1 MKRVFALTM
10 ALVMTVALLSGCNSK
25 KQTDVDAKKSS
36 SGSSSSSAAEFQT
49 QTWRMALSASQNS
62 VTMKAAQYFGEQ
74 MKKETN
80 GAVTIE
86 FYPSDQLTQGN
97 QANGV
102 QELIEGNVDL
112 SLHSNLTYASFDPRF
127 NVISLPFLF
136 DSVEDAD
143 AKLQDGGSA
152 RDVKNLLDSSG
163 LHCLGIGEDGFRYL
177 TNNKKAVATVA
188 DLKGLNIRVGSSE
201 MTNRIYQLW
210 GATTAYADWP
220 EVFTALKTGKYD
232 GQESA
237 LITADASSIQTVQKY
252 VTKMDAV
259 YDCLFLCMNKD
270 LYESLTPALQD
281 VADKCGKKAMSY
293 QRKLCREQN
302 DAILT
307 KWKSAGVT
315 VTEPTEDAV
324 KEFKKASKP
333 AWKEFEAK
341 LTPKLVTAFTKE

>member
-10 ALVMTVALLSGCNSK
+10 ALAMTMTLLTGCGTK
-25 KQTDVDAKKSS
+25 KQTGTTAGKSP

-49 QTWRMALSASQNS
+49 QVWKMGLSASQNS
-62 VTMKAAQYFGEQ
+62 VTMKAAQYFGDQ
-74 MKKETN
+74 VKKETN

-97 QANGV
+97 QANGI
-102 QELIEGNVDL
+102 QELIEGNLDL

-127 NVISLPFLF
+127 NVVSLPFMF
-136 DSVEDAD
+136 SSVEDAD
-143 AKLQDGGSA
+143 AKLQDGSSN
-152 RDVKNLLDSSG
+152 RDLKNLLDSSG

-177 TNNKKAVATVA
+177 TNNKKAVANVA
-188 DLKGLNIRVGSSE
+188 DMKGLNIRVGSSE

-210 GATTAYADWP
+210 GANTTYADWP

-237 LITADASSIQTVQKY
+237 LITADAASIQTVQKY

-281 VADKCGKKAMSY
+281 VVDNCGKKAMSY
-293 QRKLCREQN
+293 QRKLCRQEGET
-302 DAILT
+302 ILT

-324 KEFKKASKP
+324 KEFKKTSKP
-333 AWKEFEAK
+333 TWTEFEAK
-341 LTPKLVTAFTKE
+341 LTPKLISAFTKK